1 MKSLLRALRAALS
14 PKSPR
19 GAPAGTPRRLDLSK
33 FDTVYAVGDAHG
45 CLELARALE
54 EKIHAD
60 AAEAG
65 AGEAAILY
73 LGDVVDRGPKSAH
86 LLDHLTRR
94 NAPGLP
100 RLCLRGNHEQFFLD
114 FVRDP
119 RASLDWLDFG
129 GRETLNSYGLYE
141 TRASLERRGEADIRA
156 LIAASVPDTH
166 LDYLAAL
173 PHYALE
179 GHALFCHA
187 GVDPTKSIAEQTAED
202 FMWARDRFL
211 GHGGGF
217 ERLVVHG
224 HTPVPR
230 AAEAGG
236 RVSVDTGAHETG
248 ILSCAKV
255 TPATGAVSF
264 LTSNS

>member
-1 MKSLLRALRAALS
+1 MKSLLKSLRAAL
-14 PKSPR
+14 PGAPAR
-19 GAPAGTPRRLDLSK
+19 GAPSGAPRRLDLSG

-45 CLELARALE
+45 CLGLARALE
-54 EKIHAD
+54 ERIHAD
-60 AAEAG
+60 AAKGG

-86 LLDHLTRR
+86 LLDHLTRK

-100 RLCLRGNHEQFFLD
+100 RLCLRGNHEQFLLD
-114 FVRDP
+114 FVEDP
-119 RASLDWLDFG
+119 RGSLDWLDFG

-141 TRASLERRGEADIRA
+141 TRASLERRTAREIRDLLAATIPGE
-156 LIAASVPDTH
+156 H

-224 HTPVPR
+224 HTPVSR

-248 ILSCAKV
+248 VLSCAKV